1 MRSRIPGSTK
11 INIGKLKV
19 WDEVAR
25 DMLEMTEQWMKE
37 SGLTEQSLKTLL
49 ASGSFRIQ
57 DDTADD
63 SIRSISII
71 RTEDEIGDQPVGLPL
86 VWDPNIYRRNEF
98 RVTISLLLE
107 SIARRFGGDG
117 FRDTVDQYAKK
128 F

>member
-1 MRSRIPGSTK
+1 MKSRIPSSTK

-57 DDTADD
+57 DDTSDD

-71 RTEDEIGDQPVGLPL
+71 RTEDGSREQPVGLPF
-86 VWDPNIYRRNEF
+86 VWDPSSYRRNQF
-98 RVTISLLLE
+98 RVTVSLLLE

>member
-1 MRSRIPGSTK
+1 MKSRIPSSAK
-11 INIGKLKV
+11 FNAGKQKV

-25 DMLEMTEQWMKE
+25 DTLEMTEQWMQA

-49 ASGSFRIQ
+49 ASGAFRIQ

-71 RTEDEIGDQPVGLPL
+71 RTEDGIGDQPVGLPF
-86 VWDPNIYRRNEF
+86 VWDPSIYRRNDF
-98 RVTISLLLE
+98 RVTVSLILM
-107 SIARRFGGDG
+107 SIAQRFGGIS
-117 FRDTVDQYAKK
+117 FRESVEQYAKK

>member
-1 MRSRIPGSTK
+1 MKSRIPSSAK
-11 INIGKLKV
+11 FNAGKQKV

-25 DMLEMTEQWMKE
+25 DTLDMTEQWMQA

-49 ASGSFRIQ
+49 ASGAFRIQ

-71 RTEDEIGDQPVGLPL
+71 RTEDGTGDQPVGLPF
-86 VWDPNIYRRNEF
+86 VWDPSIYRRNDF
-98 RVTISLLLE
+98 RVTVSLILM
-107 SIARRFGGDG
+107 SIAQRFGGIS
-117 FRDTVDQYAKK
+117 FRESVEQYAKK